1 MASQPSPAASRIDWA
16 KQGKHIPGHNNFI
29 PGRSELTHPDAH
41 ALVDKFAGKGT
52 QIGNVARGI
61 PGFKETVD
69 FGEVIGN
76 YVDPVTG
83 TSTPTTKGILHYA
96 KDGVHIVPARP

>member
-1 MASQPSPAASRIDWA
+1 VAPKGPQVHMG

-29 PGRSELTHPDAH
+29 LGRSELIHPNPQ
-41 ALVDKFAGKGT
+41 ALVDNFAGKGT
-52 QIGNVARGI
+52 QAGNVARGM
-61 PGFKETVD
+61 PGFKERIN

-83 TSTPTTKGILHYA
+83 LSTPTTNGIIHYA
-96 KDGVHIVPARP
+96 TDGVHIVPARP